1 MIALLGSLAGFTSA
15 FIPEL
20 FNFLKDRKD
29 KEHELKLIGLQI
41 EAMKSGQHSRLEE
54 IYVRAEAQ
62 ENQYLY
68 SHAKPT
74 GIKWVDSL
82 SALVRPT
89 ITYSFF
95 LLYIVLKLLIFFS
108 STQGI
113 CIPIWTD
120 EDQAIFCAVIGF
132 WFGARAFG
140 KYRINGTSAYGSN
153 DGK

>member
-20 FNFLKDRKD
+20 FNFLKDKKD

-41 EAMKSGQHSRLEE
+41 EAMKSGQNGRLEE
-54 IYVRAEAQ
+54 IYLRAETQ
-62 ENQYLY
+62 ESRHLY
-68 SHAKPT
+68 DHAKPI

-95 LLYIVLKLLIFFS
+95 LLYVVLKLLIFS
-108 STQGI
+108 GSEQGI
-113 CIPIWTD
+113 CMPIWTEED
-120 EDQAIFCAVIGF
+120 EAMFCAVIGF
-132 WFGARAFG
+132 WFGSRAFG
-140 KYRINGTSAYGSN
+140 KYRIHMGDH
-153 DGK
+153 DGR

>member
-1 MIALLGSLAGFTSA
+1 MIALLGSLAGFISS

-29 KEHELKLIGLQI
+29 KEHELKLISLQI
-41 EAMKSGQHSRLEE
+41 EAMKSGQNTRLEE
-54 IYVRAEAQ
+54 IYLRAETQ
-62 ENQYLY
+62 ESQYLY

-95 LLYIVLKLLIFFS
+95 LLYIILKLLIFFS
-108 STQGI
+108 YHKGI
-113 CIPIWTD
+113 CMPIWSD

-140 KYRINGTSAYGSN
+140 KYRINTSGS
-153 DGK
+153 DGR